1 MNMVEPPSIFLTGL
15 LVKPDLNLFVY
26 ALIVVVLLIC
36 SALVSGA
43 ESAFFS
49 LSPQDTEKLRQDNS
63 TKSNLILEWLNKPK
77 ELLATILITNNFL
90 NVGIVIL
97 SSFIIHYYFPIQDSY
112 FRFFLEVV
120 GITLLILL
128 WGEVIPKIFAVK
140 NARIVSRIMAFP
152 LHILYK
158 TPPMRWIANGLVRS
172 SRIFNRKKKATV
184 NISSSD
190 LEQAVAITKEESSE
204 EEHKILEGIVKFGKT
219 EASQIMKARIEV
231 AAVDLEMKFSEIK
244 KFILECGYS
253 RIPVYKETADQ
264 VVGILYVK
272 DLLPYLNQ
280 DDNFN
285 WKSTLRKPFFIPEN
299 KKINDLLQDFKN
311 MKMHLSIVVDEYG
324 GASGIVTLE
333 DILEEIV
340 GDITDE
346 FDEEELIYTK
356 VDEKTFIFEGRTS
369 LMDFYKVS
377 KLNTEVFEELKGEA
391 ETLGGF
397 VVEQAGR
404 ILKNNE
410 FIVVGKCK
418 IVVES
423 SDKRRIKTLKVII
436 NYDKDSN
443 S

>member
-1 MNMVEPPSIFLTGL
+1 MEIADPPSHIMNL
-15 LVKPDLNLFVY
+15 LIVKPDGSVILFII
-26 ALIVVVLLIC
+26 IVAVLLIL

-49 LSPQDTEKLRQDNS
+49 LSPQDTDQLKQENS
-63 TKSNLILEWLNKPK
+63 PRSKLILDLLGKPK

-97 SSFIIHYYFPIQDSY
+97 SSFIINHFFPIDESY
-112 FRFFLEVV
+112 LRFFIEVI

-140 NARIVSRIMAFP
+140 NATKVSRIMARP
-152 LHILYK
+152 LNILYK
-158 TPPMRWIANGLVRS
+158 FPPIYWIANVLIKS
-172 SRIFNRKKKATV
+172 SKIFGGKRKATV

-190 LEQAVAITKEESSE
+190 LEQAVAITKEETAE
-204 EEHKILEGIVKFGKT
+204 EDHKILEGIVKFGKT
-219 EASQIMKARIEV
+219 EASQIMKPRVEV
-231 AAVDLEMKFSEIK
+231 AAVDVEMKFSEIK
-244 KFILECGYS
+244 QFVLDSGFS

-264 VVGILYVK
+264 VIGILYIK

-280 DDNFN
+280 DDKFN
-285 WKSTLRKPFFIPEN
+285 WQSTLRKPFFIPEN

-311 MKMHLSIVVDEYG
+311 LKMHLSIVVDEYG

-346 FDEEELIYTK
+346 FDEEDLVYSK
-356 VDEKTFIFEGRTS
+356 VDEHTFIFEGRTS

-377 KLNTEVFEELKGEA
+377 KIENNLFESLKGEA

-397 VVEQAGR
+397 VIEQAGR

-410 FIVVGKCK
+410 FIVVGKIK
-418 IVVES
+418 IIVES
-423 SDKRRIKTLKVII
+423 SDKRRIKTLKVT
-436 NYDKDSN
+436 SN
-443 S
+443 HE

>member
-1 MNMVEPPSIFLTGL
+1 MEFAAPPSHMMNL
-15 LVKPDLNLFVY
+15 LIVKPDGSVILFII
-26 ALIVVVLLIC
+26 IVAVLLIL

-49 LSPQDTEKLRQDNS
+49 LSPQDTDQLKQENS
-63 TKSNLILEWLNKPK
+63 PKSKLILDLLSKPK

-97 SSFIIHYYFPIQDSY
+97 SSFIINHFFPIDESY
-112 FRFFLEVV
+112 LRFFIEVI

-140 NARIVSRIMAFP
+140 NATKVSRIMARP
-152 LHILYK
+152 LNILYK
-158 TPPMRWIANGLVRS
+158 FPPIYWIANVLIKS
-172 SRIFNRKKKATV
+172 SKIFGGKGKATV

-190 LEQAVAITKEESSE
+190 LEQAVAITKEETAE
-204 EEHKILEGIVKFGKT
+204 EDHKILEGIVKFGKT
-219 EASQIMKARIEV
+219 EASQIMKPRVEV
-231 AAVDLEMKFSEIK
+231 AAVDVEMKFSEIK
-244 KFILECGYS
+244 QFVLDSGFS

-264 VVGILYVK
+264 VIGILYIK

-280 DDNFN
+280 DDKFN
-285 WKSTLRKPFFIPEN
+285 WQSTLRKPFFIPEN

-311 MKMHLSIVVDEYG
+311 LKMHLSIVVDEYG

-346 FDEEELIYTK
+346 FDEEDLVYSK
-356 VDEKTFIFEGRTS
+356 VDEHTFIFEGRTS

-377 KLNTEVFEELKGEA
+377 KIENDLFESLKGEA

-397 VVEQAGR
+397 VIEQAGR

-410 FIVVGKCK
+410 FIVVGKIK
-418 IVVES
+418 IIVES
-423 SDKRRIKTLKVII
+423 SDKRRIKTLKVI
-436 NYDKDSN
+436 SN
-443 S
+443 HE

>member
-1 MNMVEPPSIFLTGL
+1 MEFAEPSS
-15 LVKPDLNLFVY
+15 DMLNL
-26 ALIVVVLLIC
+26 LIIRPDGSVILFIIIVAVLLIL

-49 LSPQDTEKLRQDNS
+49 LSPQDTDQLKQENS
-63 TKSNLILEWLNKPK
+63 PRSKLILDLLGKPK

-97 SSFIIHYYFPIQDSY
+97 SSFIINHFFPIDESY
-112 FRFFLEVV
+112 LRFFIEVI

-140 NARIVSRIMAFP
+140 NATKVSRIMARP
-152 LHILYK
+152 LNILYK
-158 TPPMRWIANGLVRS
+158 FPPIYWIANVLIKS
-172 SRIFNRKKKATV
+172 SKIFGGKRKATV

-190 LEQAVAITKEESSE
+190 LEQAVAITKEETAE
-204 EEHKILEGIVKFGKT
+204 EDHKILEGIVKFGKT
-219 EASQIMKARIEV
+219 EASQIMKPRVEV
-231 AAVDLEMKFSEIK
+231 AAVDVEMKFSEIK
-244 KFILECGYS
+244 QFVLDSGFS

-264 VVGILYVK
+264 VIGILYIK

-280 DDNFN
+280 DDKFN
-285 WKSTLRKPFFIPEN
+285 WQSTLRKPFFIPEN

-311 MKMHLSIVVDEYG
+311 LKMHLSIVVDEYG

-346 FDEEELIYTK
+346 FDEEDLVYSK
-356 VDEKTFIFEGRTS
+356 VDEHTFIFEGRTS

-377 KLNTEVFEELKGEA
+377 KIENNLFESLKGEA

-397 VVEQAGR
+397 VIEQAGR

-410 FIVVGKCK
+410 FIVVGKIK
-418 IVVES
+418 IIVES
-423 SDKRRIKTLKVII
+423 SDKRRIKTLKVI
-436 NYDKDSN
+436 SN
-443 S
+443 HE

>member
-1 MNMVEPPSIFLTGL
+1 MEIADPPSHIMNL
-15 LVKPDLNLFVY
+15 LIVKPDGSVVLFII
-26 ALIVVVLLIC
+26 IVAVLLIL

-49 LSPQDTEKLRQDNS
+49 LSPQDTDQLKQENS
-63 TKSNLILEWLNKPK
+63 PRSKLILDLLNKPK

-97 SSFIIHYYFPIQDSY
+97 SSFIINHFFPIDESY
-112 FRFFLEVV
+112 LRFFIEVI

-140 NARIVSRIMAFP
+140 NATKVSRIMARP
-152 LHILYK
+152 LNILYK
-158 TPPMRWIANGLVRS
+158 FPPIYWIANVLIKS
-172 SRIFNRKKKATV
+172 SKVFSRKGKSTV

-190 LEQAVAITKEESSE
+190 LEQAVAITKEETAE
-204 EEHKILEGIVKFGKT
+204 DDHKILEGIVKFGKT
-219 EASQIMKARIEV
+219 EASQIMKPRVEV
-231 AAVDLEMKFSEIK
+231 AAVDVEMKFSEIK
-244 KFILECGYS
+244 QFVLDSGFS

-264 VVGILYVK
+264 VIGILYIK

-280 DDNFN
+280 DDKFN
-285 WKSTLRKPFFIPEN
+285 WQSTLRKPFFIPEN

-311 MKMHLSIVVDEYG
+311 LKMHLSIVVDEYG

-346 FDEEELIYTK
+346 FDEEDLVYSK
-356 VDEKTFIFEGRTS
+356 VDEHTFIFEGRTS

-377 KLNTEVFEELKGEA
+377 KIENDLFEGLKGEA

-397 VVEQAGR
+397 VIEQAGR

-410 FIVVGKCK
+410 FIIVGKIK
-418 IVVES
+418 IIVES
-423 SDKRRIKTLKVII
+423 SDKRRIKTLKVI
-436 NYDKDSN
+436 SN
-443 S
+443 HE

>member
-1 MNMVEPPSIFLTGL
+1 MEITEPSSHF
-15 LVKPDLNLFVY
+15 LNLLIVRPDGNVILFMFIVLVLLLLS
-26 ALIVVVLLIC
+26 ALI
-36 SALVSGA
+36 SSA

-49 LSPQDTEKLRQDNS
+49 LSPQETDKLKQENS
-63 TKSNLILEWLNKPK
+63 SKSNLILDLLNKPK

-97 SSFIIHYYFPIQDSY
+97 CSFIINYFFPLADNY
-112 FRFFLEVV
+112 FRFFLEVI

-140 NARIVSRIMAFP
+140 NPAKVSRIMAKP
-152 LHILYK
+152 LYYLYK
-158 TPPMRWIANGLVRS
+158 SPPIYWIVNALVQS
-172 SRIFNRKKKATV
+172 SKILSGNKKATV
-184 NISSSD
+184 NLSSSD
-190 LEQAVAITKEESSE
+190 LEQAVAITKEESAE
-204 EEHKILEGIVKFGKT
+204 EDHKILEGIVKFGKT
-219 EASQIMKARIEV
+219 EASQIMKPRVEV

-244 KFILECGYS
+244 QFVLDSGFS

-264 VVGILYVK
+264 VVGILYIK

-280 DDNFN
+280 DDKFN

-311 MKMHLSIVVDEYG
+311 LKMHLSIVVDEYG

-346 FDEEELIYTK
+346 FDEEDLVYSKI
-356 VDEKTFIFEGRTS
+356 DEHTYIFEGRTS
-369 LMDFYKVS
+369 LMDFYKAS
-377 KLNTEVFEELKGEA
+377 KTDGEKFEELKGEA

-397 VVEQAGR
+397 VIEQAGR

-410 FIVVGKCK
+410 FIIIDKHK
-418 IVVES
+418 IIVES
-423 SDKRRIKTLKVII
+423 SDKKRIKTLKVIS
-436 NYDKDSN
+436 NYE
-443 S
+443 

>member
-1 MNMVEPPSIFLTGL
+1 MEFADPPSHMMNL
-15 LVKPDLNLFVY
+15 LNVKPDGSVILFII
-26 ALIVVVLLIC
+26 IVAVLLIL

-49 LSPQDTEKLRQDNS
+49 LSPQDTDQLKQENS
-63 TKSNLILEWLNKPK
+63 PRSKLILDLLGKPK

-97 SSFIIHYYFPIQDSY
+97 SSFIINHFFPIDESY
-112 FRFFLEVV
+112 LRFFIEVI

-140 NARIVSRIMAFP
+140 NATKVSRIMARP
-152 LHILYK
+152 LNILYK
-158 TPPMRWIANGLVRS
+158 FPPIYWIANVLIKS
-172 SRIFNRKKKATV
+172 SKIFGGKRKATV

-190 LEQAVAITKEESSE
+190 LEQAVAITKEETAE
-204 EEHKILEGIVKFGKT
+204 EDHKILEGIVKFGKT
-219 EASQIMKARIEV
+219 EASQIMKPRVEV
-231 AAVDLEMKFSEIK
+231 AAVDVEMKFSEIK
-244 KFILECGYS
+244 QFVLDSGFS

-264 VVGILYVK
+264 VIGILYIK

-280 DDNFN
+280 DDKFN
-285 WKSTLRKPFFIPEN
+285 WQSTLRKPFFIPEN

-311 MKMHLSIVVDEYG
+311 LKMHLSIVVDEYG

-346 FDEEELIYTK
+346 FDEEDLVYSK
-356 VDEKTFIFEGRTS
+356 VDEHTFIFEGRTS

-377 KLNTEVFEELKGEA
+377 KIENDLFESLKGEA

-397 VVEQAGR
+397 VIEQAGR

-410 FIVVGKCK
+410 FIVVGKIK
-418 IVVES
+418 IIVES
-423 SDKRRIKTLKVII
+423 SDKRRIKTLKVT
-436 NYDKDSN
+436 SN
-443 S
+443 HE

>member
-1 MNMVEPPSIFLTGL
+1 MEFAEPSS
-15 LVKPDLNLFVY
+15 DMLNL
-26 ALIVVVLLIC
+26 LIIRPDGSVILFIIIVAVLLIL

-49 LSPQDTEKLRQDNS
+49 LSPQDTDQLKQENS
-63 TKSNLILEWLNKPK
+63 PRSKLILDLLGKPK

-97 SSFIIHYYFPIQDSY
+97 SSFIINHFFPIDESY
-112 FRFFLEVV
+112 LRFFIEVI

-140 NARIVSRIMAFP
+140 NATKVSRIMARP
-152 LHILYK
+152 LNILYK
-158 TPPMRWIANGLVRS
+158 FPPIYWIANVLIKS
-172 SRIFNRKKKATV
+172 SKIFGGKRKATV

-190 LEQAVAITKEESSE
+190 LEQAVAITKEETAE
-204 EEHKILEGIVKFGKT
+204 EDHKILEGIVKFGKT
-219 EASQIMKARIEV
+219 EASQIMKPRVEV
-231 AAVDLEMKFSEIK
+231 AAVDVEMKFSEIK
-244 KFILECGYS
+244 QFVLDSGFS

-264 VVGILYVK
+264 VIGILYIK

-280 DDNFN
+280 DDKFN
-285 WKSTLRKPFFIPEN
+285 WQSTLRKPFFIPEN

-311 MKMHLSIVVDEYG
+311 LKMHLSIVVDEYG

-346 FDEEELIYTK
+346 FDEEDLVYSK
-356 VDEKTFIFEGRTS
+356 VDEHTFIFEGRTS

-377 KLNTEVFEELKGEA
+377 KIENNLFESLKGEA
-391 ETLGGF
+391 ETLCGF
-397 VVEQAGR
+397 VIEQAGR

-410 FIVVGKCK
+410 FIVVGKIK
-418 IVVES
+418 IIVES
-423 SDKRRIKTLKVII
+423 SDKRRIKTLKVT
-436 NYDKDSN
+436 SN
-443 S
+443 HE

>member
-1 MNMVEPPSIFLTGL
+1 M
-15 LVKPDLNLFVY
+15 
-26 ALIVVVLLIC
+26 

-49 LSPQDTEKLRQDNS
+49 LSPQDTDQLKQENS
-63 TKSNLILEWLNKPK
+63 PRSKLILDLLGKPK

-97 SSFIIHYYFPIQDSY
+97 SSFIINHFFPIDESY
-112 FRFFLEVV
+112 LRFFIEVI

-140 NARIVSRIMAFP
+140 NATKVSRIMARP
-152 LHILYK
+152 LNILYK
-158 TPPMRWIANGLVRS
+158 FPPIYWIANVLIKS
-172 SRIFNRKKKATV
+172 SKIFGGKRKATV

-190 LEQAVAITKEESSE
+190 LEQAVAITKEETAE
-204 EEHKILEGIVKFGKT
+204 EDHKILEGIVKFGKT
-219 EASQIMKARIEV
+219 EASQIMKPRVEV
-231 AAVDLEMKFSEIK
+231 AAVDVEMKFSEIK
-244 KFILECGYS
+244 QFVLDSGFS

-264 VVGILYVK
+264 VIGILYIK

-280 DDNFN
+280 DDKFN
-285 WKSTLRKPFFIPEN
+285 WQSTLRKPFFIPEN

-311 MKMHLSIVVDEYG
+311 LKMHLSIVVDEYG

-346 FDEEELIYTK
+346 FDEEDLVYSK
-356 VDEKTFIFEGRTS
+356 VDEHTFIFEGRTS

-377 KLNTEVFEELKGEA
+377 KIENNLFESLKGEA

-397 VVEQAGR
+397 VIEQAGR

-410 FIVVGKCK
+410 FIVVGKIK
-418 IVVES
+418 IIVES
-423 SDKRRIKTLKVII
+423 SDKRRIKTLKVT
-436 NYDKDSN
+436 SN
-443 S
+443 HE

>member
-1 MNMVEPPSIFLTGL
+1 
-15 LVKPDLNLFVY
+15 
-26 ALIVVVLLIC
+26 
-36 SALVSGA
+36 
-43 ESAFFS
+43 
-49 LSPQDTEKLRQDNS
+49 LSPQDTDQLKQENS
-63 TKSNLILEWLNKPK
+63 PRSKLILDLLGKPK

-97 SSFIIHYYFPIQDSY
+97 SSFIINHFFPIDESY
-112 FRFFLEVV
+112 LRFFIEVI

-140 NARIVSRIMAFP
+140 NATKVSRIMARP
-152 LHILYK
+152 LNILYK
-158 TPPMRWIANGLVRS
+158 FPPIYWIANVLIKS
-172 SRIFNRKKKATV
+172 SKIFGGKRKATV

-190 LEQAVAITKEESSE
+190 LEQAVAITKEETAE
-204 EEHKILEGIVKFGKT
+204 EDHKILEGIVKFGKT
-219 EASQIMKARIEV
+219 EASQIMKPRVEV
-231 AAVDLEMKFSEIK
+231 AAVDVEMKFSEIK
-244 KFILECGYS
+244 QFVLDSGFS

-264 VVGILYVK
+264 VIGILYIK

-280 DDNFN
+280 DDKFN
-285 WKSTLRKPFFIPEN
+285 WQSTLRKPFFIPEN

-311 MKMHLSIVVDEYG
+311 LKMHLSIVVDEYG

-346 FDEEELIYTK
+346 FDEEDLVYSK
-356 VDEKTFIFEGRTS
+356 VDEHTFIFEGRTS

-377 KLNTEVFEELKGEA
+377 KIENDLFESLKGEA

-397 VVEQAGR
+397 VIEQAGR

-410 FIVVGKCK
+410 FIVVGKIK
-418 IVVES
+418 IIVES
-423 SDKRRIKTLKVII
+423 SDKRRIKTLKVT
-436 NYDKDSN
+436 SN
-443 S
+443 HE

>member
-1 MNMVEPPSIFLTGL
+1 MEFAEPPS
-15 LVKPDLNLFVY
+15 DMLNL
-26 ALIVVVLLIC
+26 LIIRPDGSVILFIVIVAVLLIL

-49 LSPQDTEKLRQDNS
+49 LSPQDTDQLKQENS
-63 TKSNLILEWLNKPK
+63 PRSKLILDLLGKPK

-97 SSFIIHYYFPIQDSY
+97 SSFIINHFFPIDESY
-112 FRFFLEVV
+112 LRFFIEVS
-120 GITLLILL
+120 GLTLLILL

-140 NARIVSRIMAFP
+140 NATKVSRIMARP
-152 LHILYK
+152 LNILYK
-158 TPPMRWIANGLVRS
+158 FPPIYWIANVLIKS
-172 SRIFNRKKKATV
+172 SKIFGGKRKATV

-190 LEQAVAITKEESSE
+190 LEQAVAITKEETAE
-204 EEHKILEGIVKFGKT
+204 EDHKILEGIVKFGKT
-219 EASQIMKARIEV
+219 EASQIMKPRVEV
-231 AAVDLEMKFSEIK
+231 AAVDVEMKFSEIK
-244 KFILECGYS
+244 QFVLDSGFS

-264 VVGILYVK
+264 VIGILYIK

-280 DDNFN
+280 DDKFN
-285 WKSTLRKPFFIPEN
+285 WQSTLRKPFFIPEN

-311 MKMHLSIVVDEYG
+311 LKMHLSIVVDEYG

-346 FDEEELIYTK
+346 FDEEDLVYSK
-356 VDEKTFIFEGRTS
+356 VDEHTFIFEGRTS

-377 KLNTEVFEELKGEA
+377 KIENNLFESLKGEA

-397 VVEQAGR
+397 VIEQAGR

-410 FIVVGKCK
+410 FIVVGKIK
-418 IVVES
+418 IIVES
-423 SDKRRIKTLKVII
+423 SDKRRIKTLKVT
-436 NYDKDSN
+436 SN
-443 S
+443 HE

>member
-1 MNMVEPPSIFLTGL
+1 MEFADPPSHMMNL
-15 LVKPDLNLFVY
+15 LNVKPDGSVILFII
-26 ALIVVVLLIC
+26 IVAVLLIL

-49 LSPQDTEKLRQDNS
+49 LSPQDTDQLKQENS
-63 TKSNLILEWLNKPK
+63 PRSKLILDLLGKPK

-97 SSFIIHYYFPIQDSY
+97 SSFIINHFFPIDESY
-112 FRFFLEVV
+112 LRFFIEVI

-140 NARIVSRIMAFP
+140 NATKVSRIMARP
-152 LHILYK
+152 LNILYK
-158 TPPMRWIANGLVRS
+158 FPPIYWIANVLIKS
-172 SRIFNRKKKATV
+172 SKIFGGKRKATV

-190 LEQAVAITKEESSE
+190 LEQAVAITKEETAE
-204 EEHKILEGIVKFGKT
+204 EDHKILEGIVKFGKT
-219 EASQIMKARIEV
+219 EASQIMKPRVEV
-231 AAVDLEMKFSEIK
+231 AAVDVEMKFSEIK
-244 KFILECGYS
+244 QFVLDSGFS

-264 VVGILYVK
+264 VIGILYIK

-280 DDNFN
+280 DDKFN
-285 WKSTLRKPFFIPEN
+285 WQSTLRKPFFIPEN

-311 MKMHLSIVVDEYG
+311 LKMHLSIVVDEYG

-346 FDEEELIYTK
+346 FDEEDLVYSK
-356 VDEKTFIFEGRTS
+356 VDEHTFIFEGRTS

-377 KLNTEVFEELKGEA
+377 KIENNLFESLKGEA

-397 VVEQAGR
+397 VIEQAGR

-410 FIVVGKCK
+410 FIVVGKIK
-418 IVVES
+418 IIVES
-423 SDKRRIKTLKVII
+423 SDKRRIKTLKVT
-436 NYDKDSN
+436 SN
-443 S
+443 HE

>member
-1 MNMVEPPSIFLTGL
+1 MEITEPPSNLMNILMVRPEGGVVIFMFIVLVL
-15 LVKPDLNLFVY
+15 LLLS
-26 ALIVVVLLIC
+26 ALI
-36 SALVSGA
+36 SSA

-49 LSPQDTEKLRQDNS
+49 LSPQETNQIKQENSSTSKLIID
-63 TKSNLILEWLNKPK
+63 LLNMPN

-97 SSFIIHYYFPIQDSY
+97 SSFIINYFFPFADNY
-112 FRFFLEVV
+112 FKFFLEVI

-140 NARIVSRIMAFP
+140 NPTKVSKIMARP
-152 LHILYK
+152 LYYLYK
-158 TPPMRWIANGLVRS
+158 FPVVYWIVNALVKS
-172 SRIFNRKKKATV
+172 SKLFSGSKKATV
-184 NISSSD
+184 NLSSSD
-190 LEQAVAITKEESSE
+190 LEKAVAITKEETE
-204 EEHKILEGIVKFGKT
+204 DEEHKILEGIVKFGKT
-219 EASQIMKARIEV
+219 EASQIMKPRVEV

-244 KFILECGYS
+244 QFVLDCGFS

-264 VVGILYVK
+264 VVGILYIK

-280 DDNFN
+280 DDKFN

-299 KKINDLLQDFKN
+299 KKINDLLQEFKN
-311 MKMHLSIVVDEYG
+311 LKMHLSIVVDEYG

-346 FDEEELIYTK
+346 FDEEDLVYSKI
-356 VDEKTFIFEGRTS
+356 DEHTFIFEGRTS
-369 LMDFYKVS
+369 LMDFYKVA
-377 KLNTEVFEELKGEA
+377 KADNEKFEELKGEA

-397 VVEQAGR
+397 VIEQAGR

-410 FIVVGKCK
+410 FVIIDKYK
-418 IVVES
+418 IIVES
-423 SDKRRIKTLKVII
+423 SDKRRIKTLKVIA
-436 NYDKDSN
+436 NHE
-443 S
+443 

>member
-1 MNMVEPPSIFLTGL
+1 MKFAEPSS
-15 LVKPDLNLFVY
+15 DMLNL
-26 ALIVVVLLIC
+26 LIIRPDGSVILFIIIVAVLLIL

-49 LSPQDTEKLRQDNS
+49 LSPQDTDQLKQENS
-63 TKSNLILEWLNKPK
+63 PRSKLILDLLGKPK

-97 SSFIIHYYFPIQDSY
+97 SSFIINHFFPIDESY
-112 FRFFLEVV
+112 LRFFIEVI

-140 NARIVSRIMAFP
+140 NATKVSRIMARP
-152 LHILYK
+152 LNILYK
-158 TPPMRWIANGLVRS
+158 FPPIYWIANVLIKS
-172 SRIFNRKKKATV
+172 SKIFGGKRKATV

-190 LEQAVAITKEESSE
+190 LEQAVAITKEETAE
-204 EEHKILEGIVKFGKT
+204 EDHKILEGIVKFGKT
-219 EASQIMKARIEV
+219 EASQIMKPRVEV
-231 AAVDLEMKFSEIK
+231 AAVDVEMKFSEIK
-244 KFILECGYS
+244 QFVLDSGFS

-264 VVGILYVK
+264 VIGILYIK

-280 DDNFN
+280 DDKFN
-285 WKSTLRKPFFIPEN
+285 WQSTLRKPFFIPEN

-311 MKMHLSIVVDEYG
+311 LKMHLSIVVDEYG

-346 FDEEELIYTK
+346 FDEEDLVYSK
-356 VDEKTFIFEGRTS
+356 VDEHTFIFEGRTS

-377 KLNTEVFEELKGEA
+377 KIENNLFESLKGEA

-397 VVEQAGR
+397 VIEQAGR

-410 FIVVGKCK
+410 FIVVGKIK
-418 IVVES
+418 IIVES
-423 SDKRRIKTLKVII
+423 SDKRRIKTLKVT
-436 NYDKDSN
+436 SN
-443 S
+443 HE

>member
-1 MNMVEPPSIFLTGL
+1 MEFAEPSS
-15 LVKPDLNLFVY
+15 DMLNL
-26 ALIVVVLLIC
+26 LIIRPDGSVILFIIIVAVLLIL

-49 LSPQDTEKLRQDNS
+49 LSPQDTDKLKQENS
-63 TKSNLILEWLNKPK
+63 PRSKLILDLLGKPK

-97 SSFIIHYYFPIQDSY
+97 SSFIINHFFPIDESY
-112 FRFFLEVV
+112 LRFFIEVI

-140 NARIVSRIMAFP
+140 NATKVSRIMARP
-152 LHILYK
+152 LNILYK
-158 TPPMRWIANGLVRS
+158 FPPIYWIANVLIKS
-172 SRIFNRKKKATV
+172 SKIFGGKRKATV

-190 LEQAVAITKEESSE
+190 LEQAVAITKEETAE
-204 EEHKILEGIVKFGKT
+204 EDHKILEGIVKFGKT
-219 EASQIMKARIEV
+219 EASQIMKPRVEV
-231 AAVDLEMKFSEIK
+231 AAVDVEMKFSEIK
-244 KFILECGYS
+244 QFVLDSGFS

-264 VVGILYVK
+264 VIGILYIK

-280 DDNFN
+280 DDKFN
-285 WKSTLRKPFFIPEN
+285 WQSTLRKPFFIPEN

-311 MKMHLSIVVDEYG
+311 LKMHLSIVVDEYG

-346 FDEEELIYTK
+346 FDEEDLVYSK
-356 VDEKTFIFEGRTS
+356 VDEHTFIFEGRTS

-377 KLNTEVFEELKGEA
+377 KIENDLFESLKGEA

-397 VVEQAGR
+397 VIEQAGR

-410 FIVVGKCK
+410 FIVVGKIK
-418 IVVES
+418 IIVES
-423 SDKRRIKTLKVII
+423 SDKRRIKTLKVT
-436 NYDKDSN
+436 SN
-443 S
+443 HE

>member
-1 MNMVEPPSIFLTGL
+1 M
-15 LVKPDLNLFVY
+15 LNL
-26 ALIVVVLLIC
+26 LIIRPDGSVILFIIIVAVLLIL

-49 LSPQDTEKLRQDNS
+49 LSPQDTDQLKQENS
-63 TKSNLILEWLNKPK
+63 PRSKLILDLLGKPK

-97 SSFIIHYYFPIQDSY
+97 SSFIINHFFPIDESY
-112 FRFFLEVV
+112 LRFFIEVI

-140 NARIVSRIMAFP
+140 NATKVSRIMARP
-152 LHILYK
+152 LNILYK
-158 TPPMRWIANGLVRS
+158 FPPIYWIANVLIKS
-172 SRIFNRKKKATV
+172 SKIFGGKRKATV

-190 LEQAVAITKEESSE
+190 LEQAVAITKEETAE
-204 EEHKILEGIVKFGKT
+204 EDHKILEGIVKFGKT
-219 EASQIMKARIEV
+219 EASQIMKPRVEV
-231 AAVDLEMKFSEIK
+231 AAVDVEMKFSEIK
-244 KFILECGYS
+244 QFVLDSGFS

-264 VVGILYVK
+264 VIGILYIK

-280 DDNFN
+280 DDKFN
-285 WKSTLRKPFFIPEN
+285 WQSTLRKPFFIPEN

-311 MKMHLSIVVDEYG
+311 LKMHLSIVVDEYG

-346 FDEEELIYTK
+346 FDEEDLVYSK
-356 VDEKTFIFEGRTS
+356 VDEHTFIFEGRTS

-377 KLNTEVFEELKGEA
+377 KIENNLFESLKGEA

-397 VVEQAGR
+397 VIEQAGR

-410 FIVVGKCK
+410 FIVVGKIK
-418 IVVES
+418 IIVES
-423 SDKRRIKTLKVII
+423 SDKRRIKTLKVT
-436 NYDKDSN
+436 SN
-443 S
+443 HE

>member
-1 MNMVEPPSIFLTGL
+1 MEIAEPPPHIMNLLILKPDGSVVLFIVIVAIL
-15 LVKPDLNLFVY
+15 LVL
-26 ALIVVVLLIC
+26 

-49 LSPQDTEKLRQDNS
+49 LSPQDTDQLKQENS
-63 TKSNLILEWLNKPK
+63 PKSKLILDLLNTPK
-77 ELLATILITNNFL
+77 ELLATILIANNFL

-97 SSFIIHYYFPIQDSY
+97 SSFIINHFFPVDESY
-112 FRFFLEVV
+112 LRFFIEVI

-140 NARIVSRIMAFP
+140 NATKVSRIMARP
-152 LHILYK
+152 LNILYK
-158 TPPMRWIANGLVRS
+158 FPPIYWIANVLIKS
-172 SRIFNRKKKATV
+172 SKIFSGKVKATV

-190 LEQAVAITKEESSE
+190 LEQAVAITKEETAE
-204 EEHKILEGIVKFGKT
+204 EDHKILEGIVKFGKT
-219 EASQIMKARIEV
+219 EASQIMKPRVEV
-231 AAVDLEMKFSEIK
+231 AAVDVEMKFSEIK
-244 KFILECGYS
+244 QFVLDSGFS

-264 VVGILYVK
+264 VTGILYIK

-280 DDNFN
+280 DDKFN

-311 MKMHLSIVVDEYG
+311 LKMHLSIVVDEYG

-346 FDEEELIYTK
+346 FDEEDLVYSK
-356 VDEKTFIFEGRTS
+356 VDEHTFIFEGRTS
-369 LMDFYKVS
+369 LMDFYKAS
-377 KLNTEVFEELKGEA
+377 KIENDLFESLKGEA

-397 VVEQAGR
+397 VIEQAGR

-410 FIVVGKCK
+410 FIVVGKHK
-418 IVVES
+418 IIVES
-423 SDKRRIKTLKVII
+423 SDKRRIKTLKVI
-436 NYDKDSN
+436 SN
-443 S
+443 HE

>member
-1 MNMVEPPSIFLTGL
+1 LG
-15 LVKPDLNLFVY
+15 
-26 ALIVVVLLIC
+26 
-36 SALVSGA
+36 
-43 ESAFFS
+43 
-49 LSPQDTEKLRQDNS
+49 
-63 TKSNLILEWLNKPK
+63 KPK

-97 SSFIIHYYFPIQDSY
+97 SSFIINHFFPIDESY
-112 FRFFLEVV
+112 LRFFIEVI

-140 NARIVSRIMAFP
+140 NATKVSRIMARP
-152 LHILYK
+152 LNILYK
-158 TPPMRWIANGLVRS
+158 FPPIYWIANVLIKS
-172 SRIFNRKKKATV
+172 SKIFGGKRKATV

-190 LEQAVAITKEESSE
+190 LEQAVAITKEETAE
-204 EEHKILEGIVKFGKT
+204 EDHKILEGIVKFGKT
-219 EASQIMKARIEV
+219 EASQIMKPRVEV
-231 AAVDLEMKFSEIK
+231 AAVDVEMKFSEIK
-244 KFILECGYS
+244 QFVLDSGFS

-264 VVGILYVK
+264 VIGILYIK

-280 DDNFN
+280 DDKFN
-285 WKSTLRKPFFIPEN
+285 WQSTLRKPFFIPEN

-311 MKMHLSIVVDEYG
+311 LKMHLSIVVDEYG

-346 FDEEELIYTK
+346 FDEEDLVYSK
-356 VDEKTFIFEGRTS
+356 VDEHTFIFEGRTS

-377 KLNTEVFEELKGEA
+377 KIENDLFESLKGEA

-397 VVEQAGR
+397 VIEQAGR

-410 FIVVGKCK
+410 FIVVGKIK
-418 IVVES
+418 IIVES
-423 SDKRRIKTLKVII
+423 SDKRRIKTLKVI
-436 NYDKDSN
+436 SN
-443 S
+443 HE

>member
-1 MNMVEPPSIFLTGL
+1 MDSIEPPSFFFNWLI
-15 LVKPDLNLFVY
+15 VKPDSSVILFM
-26 ALIVVVLLIC
+26 LIVVVLLIL

-49 LSPQDTEKLRQDNS
+49 LSPQDTEKLRKENS
-63 TKSNLILEWLNKPK
+63 SKSNLILQLLNKPK
-77 ELLATILITNNFL
+77 ELLATILIANNFL

-97 SSFIIHYYFPIQDSY
+97 SSFIINSFFPVANDY

-120 GITLLILL
+120 GITLIILL

-140 NARIVSRIMAFP
+140 NPTRVTRFMAHP
-152 LHILYK
+152 LYYLYK
-158 TPPMRWIANGLVRS
+158 SPPMYFIANGLVKS
-172 SRIFNRKKKATV
+172 SKIFTNKKRQTV

-190 LEQAVAITKEESSE
+190 LEQAVAITKEESAE
-204 EEHKILEGIVKFGKT
+204 EDHKILEGIVKFGKT
-219 EASQIMKARIEV
+219 EASQIMKPRIEV

-244 KFILECGYS
+244 QFVLESGFS

-264 VVGILYVK
+264 VVGILYIK

-280 DDNFN
+280 DDKFN
-285 WKSTLRKPFFIPEN
+285 WQSTLRKPFFIPEN
-299 KKINDLLQDFKN
+299 KKINDLLQEFKN
-311 MKMHLSIVVDEYG
+311 LKMHLSIVVDEYG

-346 FDEEELIYTK
+346 FDEEELIYSK
-356 VDEKTFIFEGRTS
+356 INENTFIFEGRTS
-369 LMDFYKVS
+369 LIDFYKAS
-377 KLNTEVFEELKGEA
+377 KFSAVHFEEIKGEA

-397 VVEQAGR
+397 VIEQAGR

-410 FIVVGKCK
+410 FIIVGNYK

-423 SDKRRIKTLKVII
+423 SDKRRIKTLKVIS
-436 NYDKDSN
+436 NYEK
-443 S
+443 

>member
-1 MNMVEPPSIFLTGL
+1 MEFAEPSS
-15 LVKPDLNLFVY
+15 DMLNL
-26 ALIVVVLLIC
+26 LIIRPDGSVILFIIIVAVLLIL

-49 LSPQDTEKLRQDNS
+49 LSPQDTDQLKQENS
-63 TKSNLILEWLNKPK
+63 PRSKLILDLLGKPK

-97 SSFIIHYYFPIQDSY
+97 SSFIINHFFPIDESY
-112 FRFFLEVV
+112 LRFFIEVI

-140 NARIVSRIMAFP
+140 NATKVSRIMARP
-152 LHILYK
+152 LNILYK
-158 TPPMRWIANGLVRS
+158 FPPIYWIANVLIKS
-172 SRIFNRKKKATV
+172 SKIFGGKRKATV

-190 LEQAVAITKEESSE
+190 LEQAVAITKEETAE
-204 EEHKILEGIVKFGKT
+204 EDHKILEGIVKFGKT
-219 EASQIMKARIEV
+219 EASQIMKPRVEV
-231 AAVDLEMKFSEIK
+231 AAVDVEMKFSEIK
-244 KFILECGYS
+244 QFVLDSGFS

-264 VVGILYVK
+264 VIGILYIK

-280 DDNFN
+280 DDKFN
-285 WKSTLRKPFFIPEN
+285 WQSTLRKPFFIPEN

-311 MKMHLSIVVDEYG
+311 LKMHLSIVVDEYG

-346 FDEEELIYTK
+346 FDEEDLVYSK
-356 VDEKTFIFEGRTS
+356 VDEHTFIFEGRTS

-377 KLNTEVFEELKGEA
+377 KIENNLFESLKGEA

-397 VVEQAGR
+397 VIEQAGR

-410 FIVVGKCK
+410 FIVVGKIK
-418 IVVES
+418 IIVES
-423 SDKRRIKTLKVII
+423 SDKRRIKTLKVT
-436 NYDKDSN
+436 SN
-443 S
+443 HE

>member
-1 MNMVEPPSIFLTGL
+1 MEFAEPSS
-15 LVKPDLNLFVY
+15 DMLNL
-26 ALIVVVLLIC
+26 LIIRPDGSVILFIIIVAVLLIL

-49 LSPQDTEKLRQDNS
+49 LSPQDTDKLKQENS
-63 TKSNLILEWLNKPK
+63 PRSKLILDLLGKPK

-97 SSFIIHYYFPIQDSY
+97 SSFIINHFFPIDESY
-112 FRFFLEVV
+112 LRFFIEVI

-140 NARIVSRIMAFP
+140 NATKVSRIMARP
-152 LHILYK
+152 LNILYK
-158 TPPMRWIANGLVRS
+158 FPPIYWIANVLIKS
-172 SRIFNRKKKATV
+172 SKIFGGKRKATV

-190 LEQAVAITKEESSE
+190 LEQAVAITKEETAE
-204 EEHKILEGIVKFGKT
+204 EDHKILEGIVKFGKT
-219 EASQIMKARIEV
+219 EASQIMKPRVEV
-231 AAVDLEMKFSEIK
+231 AAVDVEMKFSEIK
-244 KFILECGYS
+244 QFVLDSGFS

-264 VVGILYVK
+264 VIGILYIK

-280 DDNFN
+280 DDKFN
-285 WKSTLRKPFFIPEN
+285 WQSTLRKPFFIPEN

-311 MKMHLSIVVDEYG
+311 LKMHLSIVVDEYG

-346 FDEEELIYTK
+346 FDEEDLVYSK
-356 VDEKTFIFEGRTS
+356 VDEHTFIFEGRTS

-377 KLNTEVFEELKGEA
+377 KIENNLFESLKGEA

-397 VVEQAGR
+397 VIEQAGR

-410 FIVVGKCK
+410 FIVVGKIK
-418 IVVES
+418 IIVES
-423 SDKRRIKTLKVII
+423 SDKRRIKTLKVT
-436 NYDKDSN
+436 SN
-443 S
+443 HE